1 MEKYFKVSAVVDV
14 GCGVQRNLFNE
25 KFDIKIQLFGNSEQL
40 KKREMLVNVVLWYF
54 TILLRLEKM

>member
-1 MEKYFKVSAVVDV
+1 MRFLRWLMW
-14 GCGVQRNLFNE
+14 GVEIQKNLFNE
-25 KFDIKIQLFGNSEQL
+25 LFGMEVQLFGFSEQL